1 MLLNFGESPNVL
13 TGWDLSM
20 ARPNYGPQA
29 KKRAK
34 RLLEALLAYAND
46 EWENTEHLQIKV
58 NWQSENQ
65 LVVRT
70 KVRFLQELTSL
81 DPYEGKLNS
90 EQIKEALKRLADF
103 VEILEDNR
111 TGKKGL
117 HDWHFTLKLW
127 HKRYDKEAIMQRFNL
142 EWERRR
148 PEKSKQVAPTAS
160 PPPSVTT
167 GVQQREQKQ
176 GVVGGGFTDNI
187 LETTSNLTKPALLG
201 ELPNSSVELN
211 SQFYIE
217 RPPIEERCY
226 QTIRQPGALIR
237 IKAPRQMGK
246 TSLLDRILDYAEQ
259 QGYATVRLNFLQAE
273 ADVFSSLNRFLRWL
287 CVCISSKLKL
297 DAQLDEYW
305 DQDRGS
311 IVNCT
316 TYIQEHLLEQLDAP
330 LVLALD
336 EADRVFQSPDIAQG
350 FFPMLRSW
358 HEEAKTVDIWEEL
371 RLVVAHSTED
381 YGSLDINQ
389 SPFNV
394 GSPVEL
400 PEFTSQQ
407 VADLAQ
413 RYQLDWDE
421 TQVQKFMAMVGGHPY
436 LVRLGLYHLARQDVT
451 LSKLLQDAPTEA
463 GIYEAHLRRHWGML
477 KDNSE
482 LAEALKQVVSATE
495 PVRIETMQAYQLY
508 SMGLIQR
515 KRDRVIPRCQLYRQY
530 FQRIMNYEL

>member
-1 MLLNFGESPNVL
+1 
-13 TGWDLSM
+13 M

-46 EWENTEHLQIKV
+46 ELENTEHLRIKV
-58 NWQSENQ
+58 NWQSEKQ

-111 TGKKGL
+111 PGKKGL

-148 PEKSKQVAPTAS
+148 PEKSKQVAPSTS
-160 PPPSVTT
+160 TPHSVTT
-167 GVQQREQKQ
+167 GVQPKENRRN
-176 GVVGGGFTDNI
+176 V
-187 LETTSNLTKPALLG
+187 ETCHGASLVTSGSNVETYCDTSRQIYRSSPPLANGL
-201 ELPNSSVELN
+201 ELPNSPVELN

-226 QTIRQPGALIR
+226 QTIRQAGALIR

-259 QGYATVRLNFLQAE
+259 QGYATVRLNLLQAE

-287 CVCISSKLKL
+287 CVGISSKLKL

-316 TYIQEHLLEQLDAP
+316 TYIQDHLLEQLNSS

-381 YGSLDINQ
+381 YGPLDINQ

-394 GSPVEL
+394 GLPIEL

-421 TQVQKFMAMVGGHPY
+421 TQVLQLMAMVGGHPY

-477 KDNSE
+477 RENAE
-482 LAEALKQVVSATE
+482 LAAALKQVVSATE

-515 KRDRVIPRCQLYRQY
+515 KRDRVVPRCQLYRQY

>member
-1 MLLNFGESPNVL
+1 
-13 TGWDLSM
+13 M

-111 TGKKGL
+111 PGKKGL

-127 HKRYDKEAIMQRFNL
+127 HKRYDKDAIMQRFNL

-167 GVQQREQKQ
+167 GVQSRKTRHD
-176 GVVGGGFTDNI
+176 V
-187 LETTSNLTKPALLG
+187 ETCHGTSHGTSRQIYRSSPPLG
-201 ELPNSSVELN
+201 NGLELPNDPVKLN

-259 QGYATVRLNFLQAE
+259 QGYATVRLNLLQAE
-273 ADVFSSLNRFLRWL
+273 AEVFSSLNRFLRWL

-297 DAQLDEYW
+297 DAQLDKYW

-316 TYIQEHLLEQLDAP
+316 TYIQDHLLEQLDSP

-381 YGSLDINQ
+381 YGPLDINQ

-394 GSPVEL
+394 GLPIEL

-421 TQVQKFMAMVGGHPY
+421 TQVLQLMAMVGGHPY

-451 LSKLLQDAPTEA
+451 LSQLLHDAPTEA

-477 KDNSE
+477 RENAE
-482 LAEALKQVVSATE
+482 LAAALKQVVSATE
-495 PVRIETMQAYQLY
+495 PVQIETMQAYQLY
-508 SMGLIQR
+508 SIGLIQR
-515 KRDRVIPRCQLYRQY
+515 KRDRVIPRCQLYRHY
-530 FQRIMNYEL
+530 FQRIINYEL